1 MFWTRSVQRSN
12 MSSFTVEPHGVD
24 QQSLQTWKTEWLE
37 LWAAEKDAEK
47 NKVKTIIRRQSAWDT
62 HERDVPWCP
71 THYQYCIIDESMAK
85 VQNWEH

>member
-1 MFWTRSVQRSN
+1 

-24 QQSLQTWKTEWLE
+24 QQSLQNWKKEWLE

-47 NKVKTIIRRQSAWDT
+47 SKVKTIIRRQSAWDT
-62 HERDVPWCP
+62 YERDVPWCP
-71 THYQYCIIDESMAK
+71 IHFQYCIIDESMEK